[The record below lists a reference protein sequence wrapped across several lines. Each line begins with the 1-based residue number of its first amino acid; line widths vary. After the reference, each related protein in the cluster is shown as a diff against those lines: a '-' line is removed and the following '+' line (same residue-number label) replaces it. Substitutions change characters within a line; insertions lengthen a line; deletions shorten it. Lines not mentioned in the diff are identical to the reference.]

1 MLHTVFVR
9 LNIAA
14 FIKLLAFLLRR
25 LFERVGS
32 FKITILKSYITIMND
47 KSFLNIM

>member
-14 FIKLLAFLLRR
+14 FYQIVSVSAA
-25 LFERVGS
+25 S
-32 FKITILKSYITIMND
+32 FIRESRFFQNYN
-47 KSFLNIM
+47 S